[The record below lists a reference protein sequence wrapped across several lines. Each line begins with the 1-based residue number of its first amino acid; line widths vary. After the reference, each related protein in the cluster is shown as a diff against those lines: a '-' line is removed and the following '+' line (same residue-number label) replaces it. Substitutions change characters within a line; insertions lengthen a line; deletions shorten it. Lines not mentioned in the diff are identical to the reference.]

1 MAEESGSQAGLD
13 GSAPD
18 PGAKYCYRCRS
29 LLKHSTEWCGTCGAD
44 QFYRCRS
51 CGHVFSKA
59 VHRCPECGARR
70 RRSSHRSG
78 GISRASTSP
87 ATLDWL
93 NRHRHMLFYVAAGV
107 TGGIL
112 LGAIIKALAS
122 HSGPANEQ
130 GYSLTSIMYWL
141 DPFIRAARTVW
152 HLLTEAVSAVYRW
165 TRDLVLNNFKT
176 TVLAFLGGLIGF
188 IVAIRDKRR
197 RHRKRKHREG
207 GEGRTEDTRTKT

>member
-1 MAEESGSQAGLD
+1 MAEERVAPERLD
-13 GSAPD
+13 GSEQGPD
-18 PGAKYCYRCRS
+18 ARYCYRCKS
-29 LLKHSTEWCGTCGAD
+29 LLKHRSEWCGTCGAD

-51 CGHVFSKA
+51 CGQVFSKA
-59 VHRCPECGARR
+59 RHRCPECGARR

-78 GISRASTSP
+78 ISRVSTSP

-152 HLLTEAVSAVYRW
+152 HLISEAVSAVFRW
-165 TRDLVLNNFKT
+165 TRDLILNNFKT
-176 TVLAFLGGLIGF
+176 TVLAFLGGLAGF

-197 RHRKRKHREG
+197 RHRKRKHRNG
-207 GEGRTEDTRTKT
+207 GEAPTEDTGTKA